1 MIASKIMEKLMKKL
15 KRTVRPIR
23 LDTKTWR
30 YVEPILRA
38 SQAAQSETGRFKYYG
53 YLVIVFR
60 TYIRWKHLGISK
72 RMARQVAR
80 CFEMPRRKGTS
91 PVRTLIDATFPTLD
105 RKQKSRWTRALELA
119 AVAKTPPG
127 ELVMLFKNYSGIAG
141 CARLAADQKPKK
153 NTYRDDWA
161 PDPTRHEVSKNCDF
175 NGFGNDA

>member
-1 MIASKIMEKLMKKL
+1 MKKL

-72 RMARQVAR
+72 RLARQVAR
-80 CFEMPRRKGTS
+80 SFETPQRRTTT
-91 PVRTLIDATFPTLD
+91 PIRTLIDATFPSLNS
-105 RKQKSRWTRALELA
+105 KQKSRWTRALELA
-119 AVAKTPPG
+119 AVAKTRPDQ
-127 ELVMLFKNYSGIAG
+127 LVMLFRNYSGIAG

-161 PDPTRHEVSKNCDF
+161 ANPTYHDVRKNCDF